1 MKADADRLAFE
12 FKVSLR
18 ADVAHALQMACDF
31 EGMTQSAFARQCVVK
46 ELCAR
51 GYMQHPA
58 LHKYQPQQQKPAAA

>member
-1 MKADADRLAFE
+1 
-12 FKVSLR
+12 
-18 ADVAHALQMACDF
+18 MACDF